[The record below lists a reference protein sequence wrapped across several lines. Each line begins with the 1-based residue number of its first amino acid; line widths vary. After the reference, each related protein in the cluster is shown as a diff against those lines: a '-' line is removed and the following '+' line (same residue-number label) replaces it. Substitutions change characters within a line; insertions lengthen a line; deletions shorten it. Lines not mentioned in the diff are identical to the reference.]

1 MTNELH
7 EGPRKGDVWKATGRH
22 GGTATFLDNGDG
34 EMFSVLLDGPAYFAP
49 TGAYMSLAA
58 LVSAG
63 FAPTETATA

>member
-7 EGPRKGDVWKATGRH
+7 EGPRKGDVWKASST
-22 GGTATFLDNGDG
+22 TATFLDNGDG
-34 EMFSVLLDGPAYFAP
+34 DMFSVLLDGPAYFAP